1 MKLSPSDNALLS
13 EFYDSPTYKVFY
25 EHFLLGEWDQIAKRS
40 LQAPD
45 MLQLKF
51 LQGQANALQQLHKEL
66 KEIHK
71 KEGGKDG

>member
-1 MKLSPSDNALLS
+1 MKLSPSDKVLLS

-25 EHFLLGEWDQIAKRS
+25 EHFLLGEWEDIAKRS

-66 KEIHK
+66 KSIHK
-71 KEGGKDG
+71 SEGSKE